1 MTLKE
6 AYENAC
12 QSKRLLIVDG
22 HICGRKGDAR
32 LAAFVEKN
40 AQRQVG
46 ISDERRGVLIVRMKR
61 EDRRRCHE

>member
-32 LAAFVEKN
+32 LAAYVEKN

-46 ISDERRGVLIVRMKR
+46 IGDERPGVLIVRLKPGRQEAMS
-61 EDRRRCHE
+61 